1 MRRAG
6 RILIVLGVILGLMTF
21 VAVLLIVPQLSNSS
35 GGPVVKSARVV
46 VAQQNI
52 PAGHRLRMAGG
63 FASAAIDDAGA
74 LSRAA
79 EHIGAGVD
87 GVPEDLQHGVIGRQP
102 PFNLAEA
109 AVIAP
114 GDRELQCLVLRP

>member
-52 PAGHRLRMAGG
+52 PARVP
-63 FASAAIDDAGA
+63 IP
-74 LSRAA
+74 RAA
-79 EHIGAGVD
+79 LTVVEW
-87 GVPEDLQHGVIGRQP
+87 PEDQVPSLKLGLRH
-102 PFNLAEA
+102 
-109 AVIAP
+109 
-114 GDRELQCLVLRP
+114 VLP